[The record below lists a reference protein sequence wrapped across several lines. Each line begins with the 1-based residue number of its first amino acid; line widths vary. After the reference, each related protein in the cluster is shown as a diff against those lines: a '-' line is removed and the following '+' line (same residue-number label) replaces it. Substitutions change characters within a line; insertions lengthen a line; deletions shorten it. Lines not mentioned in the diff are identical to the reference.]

1 MTAFHIV
8 REPADILASWL
19 DTCAE
24 REDEREREREKKGEV
39 CPSPAGLQ
47 LVCGMMIG
55 LNTYPYAHS
64 FPYPN
69 KCYGDERNTATSCN
83 TNVWQKKKKKKER
96 ETNYPAHYA
105 VEVGLQ
111 KESRGR

>member
-1 MTAFHIV
+1 M
-8 REPADILASWL
+8 LKGKM
-19 DTCAE
+19 
-24 REDEREREREKKGEV
+24 REREREKKKGEV